1 MSAAF
6 LPSPIVRAEHCE
18 WGTNMARV
26 TWSDQLSVGVSSID
40 DQHRKMVS
48 LLNQMHDG
56 MMAGKGKIALGG
68 ILQALIQYTTIHFTH
83 EEDLLLRSDY
93 PDRVAHQK
101 EHADLLRQIQN
112 IRRQYE
118 TVGPSAVTIPV
129 MSFLENWTMNH
140 ITGADMRYREHLAG
154 KGFK

>member
-1 MSAAF
+1 M
-6 LPSPIVRAEHCE
+6 P
-18 WGTNMARV
+18 RV
-26 TWSDQLSVGVSSID
+26 TWSDRLSVGVQSID

-48 LLNQMHDG
+48 LLSQLHDG
-56 MMAGKGKIALGG
+56 IMSGKGKIALGG
-68 ILQALIQYTTIHFTH
+68 ILQALIEYTTMHFAH

-101 EHADLLRQIQN
+101 EHADLLRQILG

-140 ITGADMRYREHLAG
+140 ITGADMRHREHLAA